1 MEGSW
6 MLLAVMQSCD
16 VVPGWARKRAV
27 RSEVVLI
34 QLLGNEQGLP
44 RQEVGERRRTMAGR
58 REGGLG
64 KGAGF
69 TRLSSRWAI
78 PSLGFSRLRH
88 HFKAAS
94 KEQERSSG
102 AQ

>member
-1 MEGSW
+1 

-27 RSEVVLI
+27 RSEVILI
-34 QLLGNEQGLP
+34 QLLGNERGLP
-44 RQEVGERRRTMAGR
+44 RQEVRECRRTMAGR
-58 REGGLG
+58 WEGGRG
-64 KGAGF
+64 KVTGF

-78 PSLGFSRLRH
+78 PSPGFSRLRH
-88 HFKAAS
+88 QFKAAS

-102 AQ
+102 GQ

>member
-1 MEGSW
+1 

-58 REGGLG
+58 QEGGLG

-78 PSLGFSRLRH
+78 PSPGFSRLRH

-102 AQ
+102 GQ

>member
-1 MEGSW
+1 

-78 PSLGFSRLRH
+78 PSPGFSRLRH

-102 AQ
+102 AR

>member
-1 MEGSW
+1 

-78 PSLGFSRLRH
+78 PSPGFSRLRH

-102 AQ
+102 GQ